1 MHERVSA
8 ADFKAMQEA
17 ESKPDKGRVRG
28 TKRITIQGVKF
39 DSLREANYWLK
50 LRQQQK
56 DGDIRDLRL
65 QVPFDLLGKN
75 GPILTP
81 TGRTMT
87 YRADFVFF
95 DVKQGRERI
104 LDAKGWQTDVST
116 LKIAIMAA
124 QGFRVELV

>member
-8 ADFKAMQEA
+8 AEFKAMQEA
-17 ESKPDKGRVRG
+17 AAVPDKGRVRG
-28 TKRITIQGVKF
+28 TKRITVQGVKF

-65 QVPFDLLGKN
+65 QVPFDLIGQN

-87 YRADFVFF
+87 YRADFVFW
-95 DVKQGRERI
+95 DVVQDRERI
-104 LDAKGWQTDVST
+104 LDAKGHPTDVS
-116 LKIAIMAA
+116 LMKIAIMAA

>member
-8 ADFKAMQEA
+8 AEFKAMQEA
-17 ESKPDKGRVRG
+17 AAVPDKGRVRG
-28 TKRITIQGVKF
+28 TKRITVQGVKF

-81 TGRTMT
+81 TGRIMT
-87 YRADFVFF
+87 YRADFVFW
-95 DVKQGRERI
+95 DVKQARERI
-104 LDAKGWQTDVST
+104 LDAKGHPTDVS
-116 LKIAIMAA
+116 LMKIAIMAA